1 METFKNSIQM
11 KLILM
16 LHYVLKQ
23 ICYFLTYFVYYLNTM
38 KNYIEHIEMKSLYHH
53 ANEIRKRKYALKS
66 FIFLKQMYL
75 NETMEPIKKI
85 SVEVE
90 ISRREIHYT
99 FRRERM
105 HEARR
110 EKTVLN

>member
-1 METFKNSIQM
+1 MLQCSICKNMEYLEFKN
-11 KLILM
+11 
-16 LHYVLKQ
+16 
-23 ICYFLTYFVYYLNTM
+23 
-38 KNYIEHIEMKSLYHH
+38 LYHDTK
-53 ANEIRKRKYALKS
+53 EIGKRKYALKS
-66 FIFLKQMYL
+66 FIFLRQMYL

>member
-1 METFKNSIQM
+1 MEYIEFKN
-11 KLILM
+11 
-16 LHYVLKQ
+16 
-23 ICYFLTYFVYYLNTM
+23 
-38 KNYIEHIEMKSLYHH
+38 LYHH
-53 ANEIRKRKYALKS
+53 TKEIGKRKYALKS
-66 FIFLKQMYL
+66 FIFLRQMYL